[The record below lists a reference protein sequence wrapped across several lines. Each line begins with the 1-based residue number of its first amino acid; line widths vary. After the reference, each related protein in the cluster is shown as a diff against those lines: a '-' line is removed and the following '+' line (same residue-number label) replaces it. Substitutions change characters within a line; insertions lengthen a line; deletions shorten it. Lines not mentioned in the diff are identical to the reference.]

1 MSAEPSQVPP
11 FRRIANEL
19 RAEILRGDLAPGDK
33 IPSQE
38 QLEQRFGASRAT
50 VRKGVAV
57 LATEGL
63 VTTSQ
68 GKASIVRERPSVSL
82 RQTGSIYR
90 ARRATGESNYNAE
103 ARAQGQTPKQEI
115 REVVEAPAPDVIA
128 EQFRL
133 DPGAPMVV
141 RRLRFVIKGEG
152 EEAVDTPMQLC
163 DAYYDAATA
172 AGTRLADP
180 RLIKGGTNAYIE
192 NPDGPIARR
201 ITQFIEDLDIRMPY
215 PHEVELLEIPPGVP
229 VARVIRTA
237 YDSAGN
243 VLEVLDSIVPCDRH
257 KFRYVIDV

>member
-1 MSAEPSQVPP
+1 MSETKYD
-11 FRRIANEL
+11 RIANEL
-19 RAEILRGDLAPGDK
+19 REEILRGDLAPGDK
-33 IPSQE
+33 LPSQD
-38 QLEQRFGASRAT
+38 QLEDRFDASRAT
-50 VRKGVAV
+50 VRKAVAV
-57 LATEGL
+57 LRTEGL
-63 VTTSQ
+63 ISSSQ
-68 GKASIVRERPSVSL
+68 GKQPFVRRRPNVSM

-103 ARAQGQTPKQEI
+103 ARAQGQKPRQEI
-115 REVVEAPAPDVIA
+115 REVVEVPAPDVIA
-128 EQFRL
+128 ERFRL
-133 DPGAPMVV
+133 APGAPMVV
-141 RRLRFVIKGEG
+141 RRLRFVVKGEG

-163 DAYYDAATA
+163 DAYYDATKA
-172 AGTRLADP
+172 AGTRLAEP

-215 PHEVELLEIPPGVP
+215 PHEVEQLEIPPGVP
-229 VARVIRTA
+229 VARAIRTA

>member
-1 MSAEPSQVPP
+1 MSTNPSKVPP

-19 RAEILRGDLAPGDK
+19 RAEILRGDLSPGDK

-90 ARRATGESNYNAE
+90 ARRATGEANFNAE
-103 ARAQGQTPKQEI
+103 ARAQGQRVHQEI
-115 REVVEAPAPDVIA
+115 REVVEAPAPEVIA
-128 EQFRL
+128 ERFRL
-133 DPGAPMVV
+133 APGAPVVV
-141 RRLRFVIKGEG
+141 RRLLFVAESKDGG
-152 EEAVDTPMQLC
+152 ADTPLQLC
-163 DAYYDAATA
+163 DGYYDAAVA
-172 AGTRLADP
+172 RETRLAEA
-180 RLIKGGTNAYIE
+180 RLIKGGANALIE
-192 NPDGPIARR
+192 DPDGPIGRR

-215 PHEVELLEIPPGVP
+215 PHEIEQLNIPVGVP

-237 YDSAGN
+237 YDSAGD

-257 KFRYVIDV
+257 VFRYVIDV